1 MVVRPREGR
10 SDGPTLATDGDS
22 EVIRVNVR
30 EIQEGALSKNVQL
43 RDGDTLVVQKARSVY
58 VFGQVRAPGAYPVD
72 KDTTVL
78 QALSLAGGVTD
89 RGSTGRIKIVRAVDG
104 KKKELKVKLT
114 DLVEPGDTI
123 IVAERFF

>member
-1 MVVRPREGR
+1 M
-10 SDGPTLATDGDS
+10 
-22 EVIRVNVR
+22 
-30 EIQEGALSKNVQL
+30 
-43 RDGDTLVVQKARSVY
+43 Y
-58 VFGQVRAPGAYPVD
+58 VFGQVKAPGAYPVD

-89 RGSTGRIKIVRAVDG
+89 RGSTGRIKIVRTLEG